1 MTDRI
6 VLIGLGGIGSQLLA
20 PLVRYLAHRPGPR
33 PLLVLVDGDAYEPGN
48 RSRQD
53 FPDGAL
59 GTNKAEA
66 LAQVVRGSGL
76 AIQAIPEFVRPDN
89 VGLIVREGD
98 VCLLAVDNHP
108 TRAVVD
114 RHVAGL
120 TDVTLI
126 NGGNDETDGNVQLV
140 RRRDGSSVDG
150 SLTEI
155 HPEIGRAAAVEVM
168 PGTGCAAL
176 AAERPQLVVTN
187 LMVAS
192 AMLNC
197 LWAVT
202 EQGSVPYSEVYLDV
216 VHNAARSRSWLRVP
230 AGAP

>member
-1 MTDRI
+1 MTERV
-6 VLIGLGGIGSQLLA
+6 VLIGLGGIGSQLL
-20 PLVRYLAHRPGPR
+20 PSLVRYLSFRPEPR
-33 PLLVLVDGDAYEPGN
+33 PLLVLVDGDAYEISN
-48 RSRQD
+48 RSRQL
-53 FPDGAL
+53 FPDEAL

-66 LAQVVRGSGL
+66 LAQLFRGSGL
-76 AIQAIPEFVRPDN
+76 GIQAIAEYVRSDN
-89 VGLIVREGD
+89 VGLVVREGD

-108 TRAVVD
+108 TRALVD
-114 RHVAGL
+114 RHIASL
-120 TDVTLI
+120 SDVTLI
-126 NGGNDETDGNVQLV
+126 SGGNDETDGNVQLV
-140 RRRDGSSVDG
+140 RRRDGVSVDG

-155 HPEIGRAAAVEVM
+155 HPEIGRAAGSEVT
-168 PGTGCAAL
+168 PGAGCAAL

-197 LWAVT
+197 LWAVI

-216 VHNAARSRSWLRVP
+216 VHNVARSRSWVRVP

>member
-1 MTDRI
+1 MTSCLPGWPAAARCRLRPRSADPASWPGGSFAGQTRSRKLHGHLRSSS
-6 VLIGLGGIGSQLLA
+6 VLREHEVAKQGDGR
-20 PLVRYLAHRPGPR
+20 VRVPA
-33 PLLVLVDGDAYEPGN
+33 EPGN
-48 RSRQD
+48 CRRDLRGRTHLSE
-53 FPDGAL
+53 GHA
-59 GTNKAEA
+59 
-66 LAQVVRGSGL
+66 GSG
-76 AIQAIPEFVRPDN
+76 
-89 VGLIVREGD
+89 
-98 VCLLAVDNHP
+98 
-108 TRAVVD
+108 RALHRRR

-126 NGGNDETDGNVQLV
+126 SGGNDETDGNVQLV
-140 RRRDGSSVDG
+140 RRRDGYSVDG
-150 SLTEI
+150 HLVEI
-155 HPEIGRAAAVEVM
+155 HPEIGVAASSDVM

-216 VHNAARSRSWLRVP
+216 VHNAARSRSWFRVP
-230 AGAP
+230 ASTP